1 MKKNTLKYNNQSSII
16 LIGMMGVGKTSI
28 GRLLSEEISLPFY
41 DTDNEIEK
49 ELELSINDIFEKH
62 GEDYFREKEM
72 AIFKSLI
79 NKETSVISSGGG
91 SFINK
96 DIQKKIKENCISVW
110 LKANEQTLIERL
122 KNSKNRPL
130 LDVGNRKEVL
140 SLLLKEREKEYL
152 KADIKIVVDG
162 LDESLVIRKIL
173 KSLKSYLIID
183 ENEKI

>member
-1 MKKNTLKYNNQSSII
+1 MKKNTLKYNNQSSIV

-28 GRLLSEEISLPFY
+28 GRLLSEELSLPFY

-49 ELELSINDIFEKH
+49 ELGLSIGDIFEKH
-62 GEDYFREKEM
+62 GEDYFREREIV
-72 AIFKSLI
+72 IFKSLI
-79 NKETSVISSGGG
+79 NKEASIISSGGG

-96 DIQKKIKENCISVW
+96 EIQRKIKKDCISIW
-110 LKANEQTLIERL
+110 LKANEETLIERL

-130 LDVGNRKEVL
+130 LDVGNRQEVL
-140 SLLLKEREKEYL
+140 SLLLKEREKEYS

-162 LDESLVIRKIL
+162 LDESLVVRKIL